1 MKVLILPNEPL
12 EEYEKGGRTFAQYP
26 YRWFNPAGAFEEVAF
41 SYVGPRSDSRKRGI
55 FTISRSRSYGLFN
68 PLTHIVF
75 FMRTL
80 RLARRFRPD
89 LIRCYNPQM
98 EGAVGVLIGRI
109 LGVPTVISY
118 HNDYWYERRTVRKT
132 LPRRIAYPVYSLLE
146 KIANKGS
153 SAVFCVSTHLKS
165 ELMKRGLSDD
175 KVHVVFNKITMEDR
189 RASPEVVRSIRKKY
203 SLTPGK
209 TFLFV
214 GRLVEQKN
222 LFRLL
227 EATKKVLVNDPNI
240 KLLLIGDGV
249 LRGDIER
256 WISRNE
262 LGSTVHLVGFVR
274 NDQLREYF
282 SASDYFVLP
291 SIYEGFGVVLIESQY
306 ASVPVLSSDIP
317 SVRDIVSPDN
327 ALLFNPLDTE
337 DIALKMQTAI
347 SKPSL
352 MDSLAIAAKRS
363 VEKFSWNAVAK
374 RETDLYTQLTRV
386 RR

>member
-1 MKVLILPNEPL
+1 
-12 EEYEKGGRTFAQYP
+12 
-26 YRWFNPAGAFEEVAF
+26 
-41 SYVGPRSDSRKRGI
+41 
-55 FTISRSRSYGLFN
+55 
-68 PLTHIVF
+68 
-75 FMRTL
+75 
-80 RLARRFRPD
+80 
-89 LIRCYNPQM
+89 
-98 EGAVGVLIGRI
+98 
-109 LGVPTVISY
+109 
-118 HNDYWYERRTVRKT
+118 
-132 LPRRIAYPVYSLLE
+132 
-146 KIANKGS
+146 
-153 SAVFCVSTHLKS
+153 
-165 ELMKRGLSDD
+165 
-175 KVHVVFNKITMEDR
+175 
-189 RASPEVVRSIRKKY
+189 
-203 SLTPGK
+203 
-209 TFLFV
+209 
-214 GRLVEQKN
+214 
-222 LFRLL
+222 
-227 EATKKVLVNDPNI
+227 
-240 KLLLIGDGV
+240 LIGDGV